1 MSSMKSISPNCHA
14 ENLSL
19 NIPNTSSSNSLIGFV
34 KCAAVT
40 SPTGLNLSP
49 ILNE

>member
-1 MSSMKSISPNCHA
+1 MVSIKSNSPNCHA

-19 NIPNTSSSNSLIGFV
+19 KVCVTSNSNSCNGAD

-40 SPTGLNLSP
+40 RPTGLNLSP
-49 ILNE
+49 T